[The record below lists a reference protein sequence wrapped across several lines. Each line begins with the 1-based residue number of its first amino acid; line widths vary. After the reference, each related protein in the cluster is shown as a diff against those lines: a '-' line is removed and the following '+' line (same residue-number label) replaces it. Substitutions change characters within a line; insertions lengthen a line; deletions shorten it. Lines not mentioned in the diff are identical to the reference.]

1 MIEGYNATS
10 SKARERTGLDDTTG
24 FGEIPTT
31 VLADV
36 LGCTS
41 VMDAGIRSLWSPMPR
56 VAGPAF
62 TVSCAPG
69 DNLMLHAAIYRA
81 TPGSVLVV
89 AAGDTDHAVAGGNV
103 CAVAQRRGIAAFVV
117 DGVIRDLAEVR
128 DAGFPVFARGVVPVA
143 GVKAATAPLNEPVRC
158 GGVLVRG
165 GDIVVADDDGVL
177 VIPAESREQ
186 AFRDGVAKLAAE
198 ASQSLDMW
206 EAEHHARIERILA
219 EHGFDGAA
227 TNKEAAR

>member
-1 MIEGYNATS
+1 M
-10 SKARERTGLDDTTG
+10 DDSDG
-24 FGEIPTT
+24 FAEIPTT

-36 LGCTS
+36 LGRAH
-41 VMDAGIRSLWSPMPR
+41 VMDIGIRALWSPSPR

-62 TVSCAPG
+62 TVMCAPG

-81 TPGSVLVV
+81 APGSVLVV
-89 AAGDTDHAVAGGNV
+89 AAGDADHAVAGGNV

-143 GVKAATAPLNEPVRC
+143 GVKAAIAPLNEPVRC
-158 GGVLVRG
+158 GGVLVRA

-177 VIPAESREQ
+177 VVPAERS
-186 AFRDGVAKLAAE
+186 ALALRDGGAKLVAE
-198 ASQSLDMW
+198 ASQTLDMW

-219 EHGFDGAA
+219 EHSFDSAA
-227 TNKEAAR
+227 AVREARQ

>member
-1 MIEGYNATS
+1 
-10 SKARERTGLDDTTG
+10 LDDTTS

-36 LGCTS
+36 LGRAQ
-41 VMDAGIRSLWSPMPR
+41 VMDIGIRALWSPMPR

-62 TVSCAPG
+62 TVMCAPG
-69 DNLMLHAAIYRA
+69 DNLMLHASIYRA
-81 TPGSVLVV
+81 APGSILVV
-89 AAGDTDHAVAGGNV
+89 AAGDAEYAVAGGNV
-103 CAVAQRRGIAAFVV
+103 CAVAQRRGITAFVV

-158 GGVLVRG
+158 GGLTVRG
-165 GDIVVADDDGVL
+165 GDIVVADEDGVL
-177 VIPAESREQ
+177 VVPAERREQ
-186 AFRDGVAKLAAE
+186 ALRDGGAKLAAE
-198 ASQSLDMW
+198 AALTLDMW
-206 EAEHHARIERILA
+206 EAEHHARIERILG

-227 TNKEAAR
+227 TAREAGQ